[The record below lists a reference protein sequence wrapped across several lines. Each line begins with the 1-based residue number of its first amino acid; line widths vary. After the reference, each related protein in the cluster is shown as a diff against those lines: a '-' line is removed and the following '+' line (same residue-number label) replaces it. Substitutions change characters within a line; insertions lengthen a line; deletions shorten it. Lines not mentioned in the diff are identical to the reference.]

1 MPTDQE
7 NILQWQKTNDP
18 QLFADL
24 VVRYQPVVNK
34 VVNQYRTVGVSP
46 ATLRAEATT
55 QLIKSFKSY
64 DPKHGTQPTT
74 HVWNN
79 LKKVQ
84 RVASESLQSGH
95 IPENRA
101 LKRSTF
107 TIVRDN
113 LEDRLGREAS
123 VEEIADEIGWNKKEV
138 ARMSHELGGEATAS
152 KASFDFY
159 GNAVTKEHPD
169 KALFDY
175 MYMDVSGPE
184 KVILEHTFGYGGK
197 PILNNKEIAAKLNKN
212 EMWVHRAKQ
221 RLSDRVKSYR

>member
-7 NILQWQKTNDP
+7 NILQWQKTKDP

-24 VVRYQPVVNK
+24 IVRYQPVVNK
-34 VVNQYRTVGVSP
+34 VVNQYRTVGVPP

-64 DPKHGTQPTT
+64 NPNMGTQPTT

-113 LEDRLGREAS
+113 LEDRLGREPS
-123 VEEIADEIGWNKKEV
+123 TSEMADEIGWSRKEV
-138 ARMSHELGGEATAS
+138 ARMEHELGGEATAS
-152 KASFDFY
+152 KASFDYY
-159 GNAVTKEHPD
+159 GNIVTTEHPD
-169 KALFDY
+169 KALADY
-175 MYMDVSGPE
+175 MYHELSGPD
-184 KVILEHTFGYGGK
+184 KVIFEHTFGFGGK
-197 PILNNKEIAAKLNKN
+197 PILNNKEIAQKLNQN
-212 EMWVHRAKQ
+212 EMWVHRAKK
-221 RLSDRVKSYR
+221 RLSEKIKSYR